1 MRTYKSRW
9 FQRFARKEA
18 IADAVLLEAVARA
31 EKGQI
36 DADLGGGVIKQRI
49 SRPGQGRSKGYRTII
64 LFRRGTKAF
73 FVYGF
78 AKSQRANIEDDEKE
92 QVQGSREARP
102 GADGEAACGVGKER
116 RFYGGEKRMSK
127 KYRSDAMAAIHET
140 MEALH
145 DVGAIDKQTMRR
157 FDDAC
162 LTPIRPLKAEEIKA
176 IRERE
181 HVSQTVF
188 ANYLNV
194 TSGLVSKWERGE
206 KRPSGASL
214 KLLSLVEK
222 NGLAAVA

>member
-1 MRTYKSRW
+1 MPERKGFRMRSCATPLPEPKR
-9 FQRFARKEA
+9 ARSTP
-18 IADAVLLEAVARA
+18 AR
-31 EKGQI
+31 
-36 DADLGGGVIKQRI
+36 
-49 SRPGQGRSKGYRTII
+49 
-64 LFRRGTKAF
+64 
-73 FVYGF
+73 
-78 AKSQRANIEDDEKE
+78 
-92 QVQGSREARP
+92 
-102 GADGEAACGVGKER
+102 
-116 RFYGGEKRMSK
+116 EKRMSK

-162 LTPIRPLKAEEIKA
+162 LTPIRPLKPEEIKA

-206 KRPSGASL
+206 KRPSGAAL

-222 NGLAAVA
+222 NGLATVA